1 MFREPTRIYVLV
13 VIVLPFAVAG
23 ATVVF
28 VAAVLP
34 RVVRVGIG
42 RLAAR
47 I

>member
-1 MFREPTRIYVLV
+1 MLREPTRIYVLV

-23 ATVVF
+23 AGTVVF

-42 RLAAR
+42 
-47 I
+47 